1 MISRASSDAVAL
13 RGGIEMPI
21 LGFGTW
27 QLRGGRA
34 REAVL
39 CALQVGYRHIDTAT
53 LYKNETEVGLALA
66 DSGLRREEVFLT
78 TKLLPGEAHARPAI
92 ERSLAEL
99 RVDYVDLWLIHWP
112 PPPASSLSLYQEML
126 ELRDEGLAHAIGVSN
141 YSTAEIDDLTAATGE
156 VPEVNQI
163 CWSPFLYDPSRQ
175 RELDRRGV
183 VLEGYRPFK
192 ESRLDDPVI
201 TEIAAAIGAT
211 PAQVVLRWHIQH
223 RVVVIPKSI
232 DPDRIAKNF
241 DVFNFSLDANSMR
254 RLDELSSR

>member
-1 MISRASSDAVAL
+1 VVPRASSEAVAL
-13 RGGIEMPI
+13 RGGAEMPI

-27 QLRGGRA
+27 QMRGGRA
-34 REAVL
+34 REAVR

-112 PPPASSLSLYQEML
+112 PPPANSLLLYQEML
-126 ELRDEGLAHAIGVSN
+126 ELRDEELAHAIGVSN
-141 YSTAEIDDLTAATGE
+141 YSTGEIDDLTAATGD

-163 CWSPFLYDPSRQ
+163 RWSPFLYDPPRQ

-183 VLEGYRPFK
+183 VLEGYSPLK
-192 ESRLDDPVI
+192 ESHLDDPVI
-201 TEIAAAIGAT
+201 TEIAIATGVT
-211 PAQVVLRWHIQH
+211 PAQVVLRWHIDH
-223 RVVVIPKSI
+223 GVVVIPKSV
-232 DPDRIAKNF
+232 DPSRIAENF
-241 DVFNFSLDANSMR
+241 DVFKFALDAASMQQ
-254 RLDELSSR
+254 LDGLASR

>member
-1 MISRASSDAVAL
+1 
-13 RGGIEMPI
+13 
-21 LGFGTW
+21 
-27 QLRGGRA
+27 
-34 REAVL
+34 
-39 CALQVGYRHIDTAT
+39 
-53 LYKNETEVGLALA
+53 
-66 DSGLRREEVFLT
+66 
-78 TKLLPGEAHARPAI
+78 
-92 ERSLAEL
+92 
-99 RVDYVDLWLIHWP
+99 
-112 PPPASSLSLYQEML
+112 ML

-254 RLDELSSR
+254 RLDDLSSR